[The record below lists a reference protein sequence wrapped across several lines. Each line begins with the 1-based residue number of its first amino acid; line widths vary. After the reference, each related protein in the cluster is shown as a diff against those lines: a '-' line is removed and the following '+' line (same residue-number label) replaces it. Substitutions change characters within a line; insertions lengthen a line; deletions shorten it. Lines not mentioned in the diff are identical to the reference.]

1 MEGGKPAGEK
11 DRLVGRVV
19 KGNVQSLSSGI

>member
-1 MEGGKPAGEK
+1 MEGGKSAGEK
-11 DRLVGRVV
+11 ERLAGRVV